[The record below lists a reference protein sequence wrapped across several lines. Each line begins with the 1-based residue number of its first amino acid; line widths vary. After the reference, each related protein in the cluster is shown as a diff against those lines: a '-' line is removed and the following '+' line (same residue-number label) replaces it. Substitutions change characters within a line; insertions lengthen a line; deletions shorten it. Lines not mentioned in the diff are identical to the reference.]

1 MIKKLFSLSLV
12 SLACLLFGGISVYAD
27 TFKNGDVMYVLE
39 EREFD
44 CGIGEDIYV
53 VGVDEEGNLIIEN
66 YENGEI
72 YKVDSDNKCTKM
84 TNQEIL
90 EYINELEYEYFDIYD
105 YSETEE
111 PEYWITKIIDSYYY
125 NSGYIKTK
133 DTSLKEKDYYILNEF
148 DSLELVAEENLD
160 EEDLD
165 TYYEEVYFKLPESAK
180 IDEKVTYYE
189 YFENSIYKEITDP
202 KEENI
207 LDYLVVTEL
216 EDVTTEEKLIA
227 LDSKVIDDLYEKHDG
242 SVFPIK
248 LNGEDV
254 YYLVGSL
261 YDKENGYEHLGYN
274 VYDLEG
280 NPIKELQGIDNITSY
295 SNSLIGVIDE
305 EKTII
310 YNTDMEVLY
319 ETDKFMYLEEIGY
332 MDHYYLM
339 TSWKVTDND
348 ETLNIH
354 NMFEYK
360 LLEGAN
366 QTFKDK
372 DLTFRFSGKLE
383 RLSKVLVDDK
393 ELDEKSYTKESGST
407 IITLNKEYLTNL
419 KAGEHTLTV
428 QYKDGGVTSVTFK
441 TPEKNPETGD
451 IVSKFFGLG
460 LISLIGLIATMII
473 YKKEVR
479 N

>member
-12 SLACLLFGGISVYAD
+12 SLICLLFGGVSVYAD
-27 TFKNGDVMYVLE
+27 TFKDGDITYVLE

-44 CGIGEDIYV
+44 CGAGENIFVEGLDKN
-53 VGVDEEGNLIIEN
+53 GNLIVED
-66 YENGEI
+66 YENEVI

-90 EYINELEYEYFDIYD
+90 EYINDKKYEYFDIYD

-133 DTSLKEKDYYILNEF
+133 DTELKEKDYYILNEY
-148 DSLELVAEENLD
+148 SIELVQEENLN

-180 IDEKVTYYE
+180 LDEKVTYYE
-189 YFENSIYKEITDP
+189 YFENSIYNEVTDP
-202 KEENI
+202 KEEDI
-207 LDYLVVTEL
+207 LDYLVLTEYEEVTS
-216 EDVTTEEKLIA
+216 EEKLVK
-227 LDSKVIDDLYEKHDG
+227 LDSKVLGQLYEKHDG
-242 SVFPIK
+242 IVHVVK

-261 YDKENGYEHLGYN
+261 YSEEYEHLGYN

-280 NPIKELQGIDNITSY
+280 NPIEKLQGIDNITTY

-305 EKTII
+305 EKSMI
-310 YNTDMEVLY
+310 YNSDLELLY
-319 ETDKFMYLEEIGY
+319 ETDEFVYLEERGY
-332 MDHYYLM
+332 EDYYYLM
-339 TSWKVTDND
+339 ISWKFTENS
-348 ETLNIH
+348 EILNAH

-366 QTFKDK
+366 QTFGKD
-372 DLTFRFSGKLE
+372 DLTFKFSGKLDK
-383 RLSKVLVDDK
+383 LIKVSVDDIELK
-393 ELDEKSYTKESGST
+393 EEDYTKESGST
-407 IITLNKEYLTNL
+407 IITLKKDYLKTL
-419 KAGEHTLTV
+419 KGGEHTLIV
-428 QYKDGGVTSVTFK
+428 EYDDGVKLSVDFETEELPPK
-441 TPEKNPETGD
+441 TGD
-451 IVSKFFGLG
+451 GIINNFIIGLFSLLG
-460 LISLIGLIATMII
+460 LSFLVVNL
-473 YKKEVR
+473 KKQSK